1 MRMPICFTWELGS
14 PWARKDSDPWKVLWT
29 AEASRMF
36 VSSSIHFVHNSDSYV
51 LIDGTDPVERPYDPR
66 PYDSRYY
73 RGRYDDYPPSRS
85 RRGPGGGGGGYE
97 DDYNRRDYDR
107 GGYRDRDM
115 GGREMRDRGEGREA
129 RGGGGGGGDYE
140 RGYERGG
147 GGGGAGGG
155 YERRYEDRSRY

>member
-1 MRMPICFTWELGS
+1 M
-14 PWARKDSDPWKVLWT
+14 
-29 AEASRMF
+29 
-36 VSSSIHFVHNSDSYV
+36 
-51 LIDGTDPVERPYDPR
+51 IDGTDPVERPYDPR

-85 RRGPGGGGGGYE
+85 RRGPGGGGCGYE

-129 RGGGGGGGDYE
+129 RGGGGGGGGGDYE